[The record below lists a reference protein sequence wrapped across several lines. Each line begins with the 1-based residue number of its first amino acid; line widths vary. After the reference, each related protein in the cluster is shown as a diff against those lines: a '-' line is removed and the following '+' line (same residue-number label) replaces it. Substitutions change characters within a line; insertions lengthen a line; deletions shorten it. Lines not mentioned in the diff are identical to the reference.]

1 MKGVILDAAS
11 LGTDVD
17 FSSLED
23 QLTELVTWPATTPDE
38 AAERI
43 EDAEVVITNKV
54 QLTRELLQQAPKLR
68 LICVLATG
76 TNNIDLDAADELGIA
91 VRNVAAYGTA
101 SVAQHTLMMMLSL
114 TTRQPQYQSAVAAGE
129 WQKAKM
135 FCLMDYPVIQ
145 LQGKTLVIVGH
156 GELGQAVARLAEA
169 FGMQIEVA
177 ARPGRSDDPR
187 PSLDDLLPQADV
199 ISFHCPLTDVTRD
212 LLNKQRF
219 ARCKPSLLVLNA
231 ARGGIV
237 NEKDAIDALRNG
249 QIGGLAVD
257 VLSEEPPRHGNPLL
271 DAMNERLNL
280 IVTPHSAWLAPEARQ
295 RIVEL
300 TATNIAEFKKKDSR
314 TET

>member
-17 FSSLED
+17 FSSLEQ
-23 QLTELVTWPATTPDE
+23 QLTELVTWPATTPDD
-38 AAERI
+38 AAARI
-43 EDAEVVITNKV
+43 ADAEVVITNKV

-101 SVAQHTLMMMLSL
+101 SVAQHTLMMMLGL
-114 TTRQPQYQSAVAAGE
+114 ATHQPQYQSAVAAGE
-129 WQKAKM
+129 WQTAKM
-135 FCLMDYPVIQ
+135 FCLMDYPVMQ

-177 ARPGRSDDPR
+177 ARPGSSDDPR
-187 PSLDDLLPQADV
+187 PTLDDLLPQADV
-199 ISFHCPLTDVTRD
+199 ISFHCPLTDATRD

-300 TATNIAEFKKKDSR
+300 TATNIAEFN
-314 TET
+314 